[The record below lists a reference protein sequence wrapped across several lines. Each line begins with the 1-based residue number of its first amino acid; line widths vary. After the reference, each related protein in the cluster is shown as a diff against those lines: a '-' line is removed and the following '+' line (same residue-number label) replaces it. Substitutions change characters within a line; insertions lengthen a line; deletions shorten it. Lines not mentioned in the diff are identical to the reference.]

1 MVQEEHSQLDAKQQ
15 NLTVLLVQVATAKEE
30 LEELNQQARTY
41 ETLASLR
48 SGVCNIRH
56 ESGHM
61 LPDLMSILAKSK
73 MNIQNIK
80 QKQMNVNA
88 KSKHFKV

>member
-48 SGVCNIRH
+48 SSVCNIRH

-61 LPDLMSILAKSK
+61 KKKSC
-73 MNIQNIK
+73 
-80 QKQMNVNA
+80 NA
-88 KSKHFKV
+88 SWSDVDSC